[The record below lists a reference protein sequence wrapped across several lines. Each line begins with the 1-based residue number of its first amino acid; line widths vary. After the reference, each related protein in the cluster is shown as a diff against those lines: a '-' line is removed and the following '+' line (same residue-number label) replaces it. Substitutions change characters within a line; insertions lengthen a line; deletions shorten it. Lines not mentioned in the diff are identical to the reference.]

1 MGTLGTWV
9 TTLVPYQG
17 VAHGN
22 FCLSDTVARAMGDL
36 LGYARVSTQ
45 DQDASLQLDAL
56 KAAGCVKIFADKA
69 SGSLDRRPQLERL
82 LDHLRPGDTIV
93 VWRLDRLGRSLKHL
107 IQLIEDLAEKGVGFR
122 SLTEGMD
129 TTTAGGKLIFSI
141 FGALAEFERSLIRE
155 RTVAG
160 LAAARARGRVGG
172 RPPVMTP
179 EKVRVARQ
187 LYDAQELTV
196 EEIAKTIGVSR
207 KTIYRH
213 LAETGL

>member
-1 MGTLGTWV
+1 M
-9 TTLVPYQG
+9 
-17 VAHGN
+17 
-22 FCLSDTVARAMGDL
+22 
-36 LGYARVSTQ
+36 
-45 DQDASLQLDAL
+45 
-56 KAAGCVKIFADKA
+56 
-69 SGSLDRRPQLERL
+69 
-82 LDHLRPGDTIV
+82 
-93 VWRLDRLGRSLKHL
+93 
-107 IQLIEDLAEKGVGFR
+107 GFR

-160 LAAARARGRVGG
+160 LNAARARGRVGG

-179 EKVRVARQ
+179 EKTKVARQ

-207 KTIYRH
+207 KTVYRH
-213 LAETGL
+213 LTQAEA